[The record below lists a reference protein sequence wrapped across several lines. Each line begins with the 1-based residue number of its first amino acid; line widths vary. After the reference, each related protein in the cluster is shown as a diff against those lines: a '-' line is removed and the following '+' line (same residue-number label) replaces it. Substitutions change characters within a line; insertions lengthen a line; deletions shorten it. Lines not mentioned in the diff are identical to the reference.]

1 MSLNTLPGILKETLL
16 AHSRFYSELTLN
28 HAHIHLFLYLCN
40 RNGLLQMQFE
50 MEMDI
55 AQQFILENY
64 LQNQRKIIKF
74 NIERRY
80 IYRYCIVRTI

>member
-74 NIERRY
+74 NIERCY
-80 IYRYCIVRTI
+80 IYRYCIVRMI